1 MKHAICRD
9 GERTEAW
16 LPGGG
21 SGGQSERGRGEGL
34 GGVAESVE
42 EDGTIRDI
50 IGGVIN
56 S

>member
-1 MKHAICRD
+1 MQYVGMVRGLRHGFLEEDLVDRVREAV
-9 GERTEAW
+9 ERAW
-16 LPGGG
+16 
-21 SGGQSERGRGEGL
+21 E
-34 GGVAESVE
+34 GVAESVE